1 MKFLINRIVDA
12 YNVNLDEIE
21 TSDIHFSPEFFLSVK
36 MEHEQSQLIQFDSKM
51 DDETVL
57 YVCNENESPE
67 MIDLDETNLKEEA
80 ASVGLI
86 VKIEPKTPLN
96 EAYSPSKS
104 IISKSRKKL
113 EEFLTPLRNST
124 KSAIST
130 PTLLTEQQKI
140 VSNNDENATAISMS
154 PEKRLL
160 SSEGGKSDQNVPPK
174 KPKLIVH
181 HSEGTLQ
188 EIIHKNSQD
197 HPKSVTFSSNVQTKT
212 IDSSAEATQARKKQG
227 VFVKRIEIPSRNIK
241 KEKEN
246 STEN

>member
-1 MKFLINRIVDA
+1 MDA

-21 TSDIHFSPEFFLSVK
+21 TSDIHFSPEFFLSAK
-36 MEHEQSQLIQFDSKM
+36 MEHEQSQLSQSPPKM
-51 DDETVL
+51 DDDTVL
-57 YVCNENESPE
+57 YVCNEKESPE
-67 MIDLDETNLKEEA
+67 IVDLDATNLKE
-80 ASVGLI
+80 SVGLI

-96 EAYSPSKS
+96 EAYSASKS
-104 IISKSRKKL
+104 IITKSRKKL

-130 PTLLTEQQKI
+130 PILLAEQQKV
-140 VSNNDENATAISMS
+140 VSSNDENATRISMS
-154 PEKRLL
+154 PEKRSL
-160 SSEGGKSDQNVPPK
+160 SSERGKSDQNVPPK
-174 KPKLIVH
+174 KPKLMV
-181 HSEGTLQ
+181 EGTLQ

-197 HPKSVTFSSNVQTKT
+197 HTKSVTFSSNVQTKT

-246 STEN
+246 SMEN